1 MFKKK
6 KILVVGGTGFI
17 GFHLIKFLKYKNFF
31 ITSLS
36 KNEAPKKRKIRG
48 VKYLYFDISKSKN
61 FKSMKKKNFDYVVNL
76 AGYVDHSNNNKTY
89 KSHFLGCKNLANH
102 FKKKKI
108 KSFIQIGSSL
118 EYGKINS
125 PQIESQ
131 VEKKPLSVYSKSKLL
146 ATKYLLK
153 LYVSKKFPAI
163 ILRAYQVY
171 GPNQDSNRLIPTVI
185 VNCLKNKSFDCSSGQ
200 QARDFLHVYDFVQA
214 IYKSLNNKKALGNI
228 INIGCGSAIKVK
240 EVIIFIKNIIKK
252 GKPKFNKIEL
262 RKDEMMTLYP
272 SIKKSFS
279 LLKWKP
285 KINLFFGLKQ
295 TILDYKKT
303 IR

>member
-1 MFKKK
+1 M
-6 KILVVGGTGFI
+6 
-17 GFHLIKFLKYKNFF
+17 
-31 ITSLS
+31 
-36 KNEAPKKRKIRG
+36 
-48 VKYLYFDISKSKN
+48 
-61 FKSMKKKNFDYVVNL
+61 
-76 AGYVDHSNNNKTY
+76 
-89 KSHFLGCKNLANH
+89 
-102 FKKKKI
+102 
-108 KSFIQIGSSL
+108 
-118 EYGKINS
+118 
-125 PQIESQ
+125 
-131 VEKKPLSVYSKSKLL
+131 
-146 ATKYLLK
+146 
-153 LYVSKKFPAI
+153 YVSKKFPAI

-171 GPNQDSNRLIPTVI
+171 GPNQDSNRLIPSVI

-200 QARDFLHVYDFVQA
+200 QSRDFLHVYDFVKA

-228 INIGCGSAIKVK
+228 INIGCGNAIRVK

-252 GKPKFNKIEL
+252 GKPKFNKIKL
-262 RKDEMMTLYP
+262 RKDEMMIIYP